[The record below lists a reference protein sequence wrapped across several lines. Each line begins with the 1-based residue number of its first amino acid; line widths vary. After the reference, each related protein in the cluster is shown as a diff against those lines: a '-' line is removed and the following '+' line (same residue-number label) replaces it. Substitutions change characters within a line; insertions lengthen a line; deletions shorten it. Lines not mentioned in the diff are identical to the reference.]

1 MQKKATGLRN
11 RRRKGSSLVEFAVV
25 APMLFGWLVG
35 TFSLGNGL
43 SRMVQAG
50 SVCRNA
56 NVLVVRGF
64 NMADWDNQRLIVK
77 TAAGLG
83 MNIPG
88 TYSWPNPDGKATVIL
103 TKVVKVGLNTC
114 AQGVDNWNGNTAS
127 CANYQKYV
135 IASRVIIGNLTRWPS
150 ATGSPSSSL
159 NDKGEVSDEHI
170 ATVIG
175 NRATGFSDVEGAST
189 IVSLLDDEYAYIS
202 EVFVDATDLSVPY
215 LIQMDTIRV
224 RNVS

>member
-1 MQKKATGLRN
+1 MKNRLILRN
-11 RRRKGSSLVEFAVV
+11 RKRKGSSIVEFAVV
-25 APMLFGWLVG
+25 APMLFGLLVG

-64 NMADWDNQRLIVK
+64 DLANWDNQRLVVK

-88 TYSWPNPDGKATVIL
+88 TYSWPDPSGKAAVIL
-103 TKVVKVGLNTC
+103 TKVIKVGLSAC
-114 AQGVDNWNGNTAS
+114 AQGVTNWNGDTGT

-135 IASRVIIGNLTRWPS
+135 IASRVIIGNQTRWPS
-150 ATGSPSSSL
+150 ATGSPSSST
-159 NDKGEVSDEHI
+159 NSRGELSDAAI
-170 ATVIG
+170 ATVPG
-175 NRATGFSDVEGAST
+175 NRATGFSDVDGAST
-189 IVSLLDDEYAYIS
+189 IVKLLDDEYTYIS
-202 EVFVDATDLSVPY
+202 EVFVDAVDLSVPY